1 RSAKLSRVAF
11 EDCRMAEIDLLGAE
25 LSSVAFAECDLSRAT
40 LSDVRFERTLMRGC
54 DLDGV
59 VDAARLRGVAMPWPD
74 VIRSA
79 AVLADAVGIRIVV
92 DD

>member
-1 RSAKLSRVAF
+1 
-11 EDCRMAEIDLLGAE
+11 
-25 LSSVAFAECDLSRAT
+25 
-40 LSDVRFERTLMRGC
+40 VRFERTLMRGC

-59 VDAARLRGVAMPWPD
+59 VDAPRLRGVAMPWPD

-92 DD
+92 ED